1 MAVPAHWSRIPVWN
15 AMHRG
20 VVTCGR
26 DTPIAEAATLL
37 RLHRI
42 HAVVVVEEGRQL
54 GILSD
59 TDLLAGEW
67 LAGDPERLATTRRM
81 KAHELMSAPIVE
93 IEADASLAAAAE
105 RLHTLH
111 MARLLVREDGELAGV
126 LAISDIV
133 RVISGVPAGRRMVS
147 DVMSWGVVACR
158 QSASLAAAAR
168 LMTDRRSRSLVAVDR
183 EGRMV
188 GVLSSSDLL
197 PCLYDDRSVDSSVA
211 ELMHPPVTVFAQA
224 TLAQAADLMLG
235 QEIHRLVVVDPAD
248 PGSFPLGLVAT
259 SDIVKEMS
267 APGGEWRLPN

>member
-1 MAVPAHWSRIPVWN
+1 MATPWSRMPVWE

-20 VVTCGR
+20 LITCR
-26 DTPIAEAATLL
+26 PDTPIGEVAALL
-37 RLHRI
+37 CLHRI
-42 HAVVVVEEGRQL
+42 HAVVVTEEGRQL

-67 LAGDPERLATTRRM
+67 LAEDPERLAVMRQM
-81 KAHELMSAPIVE
+81 EAGELMSAPIAE
-93 IEADASLAAAAE
+93 IEAEAPLSAAAE

-111 MARLLVREDGELAGV
+111 VARLVVREDGELAGV
-126 LAISDIV
+126 LAVSDIV
-133 RVISGVPAGRRMVS
+133 RVIGGVPAGRRMVS

-197 PCLYDDRSVDSSVA
+197 PCLYDDRSIDSTVA
-211 ELMHPPVTVFAQA
+211 ELMHPAVTVFAQA

-235 QEIHRLVVVDPAD
+235 QEIHRLVVVDSAD

-267 APGGEWRLPN
+267 APGGDWRLAN